1 MLMAAAIFVVAAIL
15 AGQAMARPGAC
26 ERPMAS
32 VGMRGTGVTGDQGVH
47 SIAVTT
53 KFVAIFI
60 FKADLDASARP
71 ILIAVSRAT
80 VHILIITL
88 HPPIAA
94 CSAVVHIFHH
104 ASHML
109 LTHAVHARAI
119 LIALCCP
126 VSLDAGV
133 FSALTLSLPRL
144 IGLLRRTVRLNRGG
158 LGLGGAGW
166 SFGLLSKGEA
176 GDEERGEEQNG
187 RCC

>member
-71 ILIAVSRAT
+71 ILIAVSRAS
-80 VHILIITL
+80 VHIFIIAL

-94 CSAVVHIFHH
+94 CGAMVSIFHH

-109 LTHAVHARAI
+109 LTPHAVHACAI
-119 LIALCCP
+119 LIALRGP
-126 VSLDAGV
+126 VSLDACV
-133 FSALTLSLPRL
+133 FGTLTLRFARL
-144 IGLLRRTVRLNRGG
+144 IGLLRRTVRLNGSG
-158 LGLGGAGW
+158 LGLVGARC
-166 SFGLLSKGEA
+166 SLGLLSKGEA
-176 GDEERGEEQNG
+176 GDE
-187 RCC
+187 